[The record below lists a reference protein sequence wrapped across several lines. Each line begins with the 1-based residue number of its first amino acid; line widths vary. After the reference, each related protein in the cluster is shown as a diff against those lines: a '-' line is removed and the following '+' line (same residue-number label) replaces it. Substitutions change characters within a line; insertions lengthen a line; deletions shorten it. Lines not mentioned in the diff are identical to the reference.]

1 MYRNWIGDSMDLIR
15 KIKSNLRLTVQIVF
29 TALTNGYFL
38 GFAKGKIY
46 QGDSKQLCVPGLN
59 CYSCPGAIGSCPIG
73 SLQAVLGSRNFK
85 FSFYIIGFL
94 MMVGAF
100 VGRFVCGWLCPFGL
114 VQDLLYK
121 IPFIKKIKKVPLD
134 KPLRY
139 LKYVILVVFVI
150 IIPLTLTNFAGEGN
164 PWFCK
169 LICPSG
175 TLLGGVPLVSMNS
188 SLRKIIGPLFTWKMF
203 ILVSV
208 VILSIKIY
216 RPFCK
221 YLCPLGAIYGL
232 FNKYSLYKYEIDED
246 KCTKCGL
253 CERKCDM
260 NVAVYK
266 TPNSA
271 ECIRCGKCIKVC
283 PRGAIKT
290 TFTKTKEAACNS
302 KCSGCKSNCAS
313 KN

>member
-1 MYRNWIGDSMDLIR
+1 M
-15 KIKSNLRLTVQIVF
+15 
-29 TALTNGYFL
+29 
-38 GFAKGKIY
+38 
-46 QGDSKQLCVPGLN
+46 
-59 CYSCPGAIGSCPIG
+59 
-73 SLQAVLGSRNFK
+73 
-85 FSFYIIGFL
+85 
-94 MMVGAF
+94 
-100 VGRFVCGWLCPFGL
+100 
-114 VQDLLYK
+114 
-121 IPFIKKIKKVPLD
+121 D

-150 IIPLTLTNFAGEGN
+150 IMPLTLTNFAGEGN

-283 PRGAIKT
+283 PRGAIKS

>member
-121 IPFIKKIKKVPLD
+121 IPFIKKIKKVP
-134 KPLRY
+134 
-139 LKYVILVVFVI
+139 
-150 IIPLTLTNFAGEGN
+150 
-164 PWFCK
+164 
-169 LICPSG
+169 
-175 TLLGGVPLVSMNS
+175 LLGGVPLVSMNS